1 MDTVP
6 ITRLHA
12 LDTEFLLME
21 DAASPMYIGSLCVFE
36 GPVPSRDECERFV
49 ASRLATTPMHRKR
62 VRTVPLGLGRPVL
75 VDDAQFD
82 IHYHVRRT
90 VLAAPYTEA
99 SLWELMTSTDRR
111 VKPER
116 CRSCCTYT
124 VAGFSCFLKT
134 RTG

>member
-49 ASRLATTPMHRKR
+49 ASRLATTPVHRKR

-90 VLAAPYTEA
+90 VLAAPYAEA
-99 SLWELMTSTDRR
+99 SLWELMGTVMATPLDRHR
-111 VKPER
+111 PLWQMYIVEGLP
-116 CRSCCTYT
+116 
-124 VAGFSCFLKT
+124 
-134 RTG
+134 